1 VQAECAFNGTW
12 GGGKLPAVFY
22 ISSYFWDRATDV
34 GVIKDPDAIN
44 VNIKPSDFRAY
55 GNRAC
60 AKPISQLG
68 AEFPSVRQSI
78 ICAVSHAVLLVA
90 TSCASGKANTAA
102 GRPKSQQDT
111 CLGGL
116 LPTPGSGVQVQEE
129 QRPYLC
135 MDLSY
140 CYKLLTEGFK
150 VPEKAKITIVKRIK
164 YKKEDV
170 EAAWPLGAAINL
182 LSKA

>member
-1 VQAECAFNGTW
+1 M
-12 GGGKLPAVFY
+12 
-22 ISSYFWDRATDV
+22 
-34 GVIKDPDAIN
+34 
-44 VNIKPSDFRAY
+44 
-55 GNRAC
+55 
-60 AKPISQLG
+60 
-68 AEFPSVRQSI
+68 
-78 ICAVSHAVLLVA
+78 
-90 TSCASGKANTAA
+90 
-102 GRPKSQQDT
+102 
-111 CLGGL
+111 
-116 LPTPGSGVQVQEE
+116 QVQEE